1 MGHGARVGACTQ
13 GCGCALCEHTRGLPA
28 GESCVPTGARPGW
41 LCRLWSA
48 HSGQGE
54 RRPRVGSVSH
64 AGGECRTHGWG
75 APTGG
80 FWGAGTRRG
89 TGGGVCAS
97 LGAHTRWVWGD
108 TRVAVTVRVQ
118 RGAAVPRTPSPA
130 PAPRGHR
137 RGWSRLPERR
147 RRPRF
152 VSVLRVTH
160 SWHMWHHRGAGGAT
174 QALSTNILT
183 RHRAAASP
191 RSARPR
197 GEGAGFTPRCSSA
210 GDSFLHRIRR

>member
-1 MGHGARVGACTQ
+1 MAVPAVECAFGAGGAS
-13 GCGCALCEHTRGLPA
+13 HT
-28 GESCVPTGARPGW
+28 
-41 LCRLWSA
+41 
-48 HSGQGE
+48 
-54 RRPRVGSVSH
+54 RVGSVSH

-183 RHRAAASP
+183 RHHAAASP